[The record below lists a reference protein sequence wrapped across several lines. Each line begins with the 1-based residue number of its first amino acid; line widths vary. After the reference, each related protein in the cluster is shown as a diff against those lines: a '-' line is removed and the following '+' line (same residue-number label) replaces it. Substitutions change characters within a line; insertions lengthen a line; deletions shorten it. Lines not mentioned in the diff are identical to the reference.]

1 MSKNNNNK
9 KKNEIVSI
17 ECVEC
22 GVTFDVSADEQEWYK
37 EKGFVL
43 PKRCPACRKHRR
55 KGRK

>member
-1 MSKNNNNK
+1 MSKNNK

-22 GVTFDVSADEQEWYK
+22 GVTFDVSAEEQEWYK
-37 EKGFVL
+37 EKWFVL